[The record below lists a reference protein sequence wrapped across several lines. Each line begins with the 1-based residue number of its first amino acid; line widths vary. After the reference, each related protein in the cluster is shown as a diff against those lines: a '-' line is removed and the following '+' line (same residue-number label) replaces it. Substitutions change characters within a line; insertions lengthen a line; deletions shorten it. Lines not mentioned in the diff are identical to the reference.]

1 MKRKRWVKWMAV
13 GSWAACDLV
22 RTSLRQSL
30 GKSEPET
37 GWGMRKGIH
46 TEGPPGTRLLKDICR
61 WVVSTLV
68 YIGARVLGECT
79 PKSSPL
85 FYQRCRC
92 LDPKISQHVLLCR
105 LRDGSDSQAARGTG
119 WCKQES
125 TSLWAGSVVEPKDP
139 RRQVKVLGCR
149 KKQHRGLANG

>member
-1 MKRKRWVKWMAV
+1 MVV

-22 RTSLRQSL
+22 SATLRQSL
-30 GKSEPET
+30 GKSEPEM
-37 GWGMRKGIH
+37 GWGMRARIH
-46 TEGPPGTRLLKDICR
+46 TEGPPGTRRLKDICR
-61 WVVSTLV
+61 WVVPPLV

-85 FYQRCRC
+85 FDQRYRC
-92 LDPKISQHVLLCR
+92 LEEPGAEDQSTCSLLCR
-105 LRDGSDSQAARGTG
+105 LRDRRDSQAARGTG

-125 TSLWAGSVVEPKDP
+125 TSLWTGSVAEAKDP

-149 KKQHRGLANG
+149 RKKRRGLANG